1 MGAETEAAGRIGVEG
16 LVKRYGSV
24 RAVDGV
30 TLAAEP
36 GEFLALLGPSG
47 SGKTTVLMCMAGF
60 ETPDGGVVTLGGA
73 DVTRTAPQRRNLGM
87 VFQRYTLFPH
97 MSVLENIAFPLKMR
111 GVGRAEREAR
121 ARRALETV
129 RLGGYGER
137 MPAQLSGGQQQRV
150 ALARAIVYE
159 PRVLLM
165 DEPLSA
171 LDKALREEMQIE
183 IKRLQRMLGVTV
195 IFVTHDQT
203 EALTMADRIAVLD
216 GGRLQQWGAPRELYE
231 APRSAFVAGF
241 IGETSFLDGHAL
253 AACAE
258 GATAEVALRSGG
270 RVRAMAAGALQ
281 ERAAVRVAIR
291 PERLSIAAADTGGE
305 DARGGA
311 DPVAGTVEGRIVE
324 CIYVGLSTTC
334 LVATDAGEMLRTR
347 IPAGASQVPL
357 EPGRRVAL
365 RWDAAHAR
373 AFSADVPPAAPP
385 AREDAA

>member
-1 MGAETEAAGRIGVEG
+1 MNETQAAVPAGQIGVVD
-16 LVKRYGSV
+16 LVKRFGSV

-30 TLAAEP
+30 TLSARS

-60 ETPDGGVVTLGGA
+60 ETPDAGTVTLAGA
-73 DVTRTAPQRRNLGM
+73 DVTGMPPQRRNLGM

-97 MSVLENIAFPLKMR
+97 MSVLDNIVFPLKMR
-111 GVGRAEREAR
+111 GLKRSAGEAR
-121 ARRALETV
+121 ARQALETV
-129 RLGGYGER
+129 RLGGYGAR

-183 IKRLQRMLGVTV
+183 IKRLQRMLGITV

-231 APRSAFVAGF
+231 SPRSAFVAGF
-241 IGETSFLDGHAL
+241 IGETNFLDGHAVGD
-253 AACAE
+253 AAD
-258 GATAEVALRSGG
+258 GGTVVVALRSGG
-270 RVRAMAAGALQ
+270 RARAAAVGALR
-281 ERAAVRVAIR
+281 EGAPVRVAVR
-291 PERLSIAAADTGGE
+291 PERLSLAPGPDGAASGDEVG
-305 DARGGA
+305 ARI
-311 DPVAGTVEGRIVE
+311 TE
-324 CIYVGLSTTC
+324 CIYVGLATTC
-334 LVATDAGEMLRTR
+334 ILATDAGESLRAR
-347 IPAGASQVPL
+347 VPVGAAAVPL
-357 EPGRRVAL
+357 EPGTRVAL
-365 RWDAAHAR
+365 RWEASYAR
-373 AFSADVPPAAPP
+373 AFPAAAGVETSAAQAVP
-385 AREDAA
+385 A

>member
-1 MGAETEAAGRIGVEG
+1 MGGAQHDGDAGRIGVAG
-16 LVKRYGSV
+16 LVKRFGEV

-30 TLAAEP
+30 SLSADA

-60 ETPDGGVVTLGGA
+60 EAPDAGAVMLGGV
-73 DVTRTAPQRRNLGM
+73 DVTAVPPQRRNLGM

-97 MSVLENIAFPLKMR
+97 MSVLDNIAFPLKMR
-111 GVGRAEREAR
+111 GLARAEREAR

-129 RLGGYGER
+129 RLGGYGAR

-183 IKRLQRMLGVTV
+183 IKRLQRMLGITV

-216 GGRLQQWGAPRELYE
+216 AGRLQQWGAPRDLYE

-241 IGETSFLDGHAL
+241 IGETNFLDGHAVD
-253 AACAE
+253 AADDGEAVV
-258 GATAEVALRSGG
+258 VALRSGG
-270 RVRAMAAGALQ
+270 RASASAVGAIGKG
-281 ERAAVRVAIR
+281 APVRVAVR
-291 PERLSIAAADTGGE
+291 PERVSIDRADEGAAAGVG
-305 DARGGA
+305 AR
-311 DPVAGTVEGRIVE
+311 ISE
-324 CIYVGLSTTC
+324 CIYVGLATTC
-334 LVATDAGEMLRTR
+334 ILATDAGESVRAR
-347 IPAGASQVPL
+347 VPVGAGTVPL
-357 EPGRRVAL
+357 EVGRRVAL
-365 RWDAAHAR
+365 NWAPASAR
-373 AFSADVPPAAPP
+373 AFAATSAAP
-385 AREDAA
+385 ARAAEAATA

>member
-1 MGAETEAAGRIGVEG
+1 MSDPAKDAAGRIGVDG

-60 ETPDGGVVTLGGA
+60 ETPDGGRIAIGGV
-73 DVTRTAPQRRNLGM
+73 DMTRTPPQRRNLGM

-97 MSVLENIAFPLKMR
+97 MSVLDNIAFPLKMR
-111 GVGRAEREAR
+111 GVARGEREAR
-121 ARRALETV
+121 ARRALDTV
-129 RLGGYGER
+129 RLGAYGTR

-231 APRSAFVAGF
+231 TPGSAFVAGF
-241 IGETSFLDGHAL
+241 IGETNFLDGHAL
-253 AACAE
+253 AASAD
-258 GATAEVALRSGG
+258 GGSVEVALRSGG
-270 RVRAMAAGALQ
+270 CARASAVGALR
-281 ERAAVRVAIR
+281 EGAAVRVAVR
-291 PERLSIAAADTGGE
+291 PERLRLGPASDE
-305 DARGGA
+305 GGA
-311 DPVAGTVEGRIVE
+311 APAGTIGARIVE
-324 CIYVGLSTTC
+324 CIYIGLSTTC
-334 LVATDAGEMLRTR
+334 IVATDAGETLRTR
-347 IPAGASQVPL
+347 IAAGAAPMPL

-365 RWDAAHAR
+365 EWESAHAR
-373 AFSADVPPAAPP
+373 AFPADDAAAPRAEP
-385 AREDAA
+385 RAAA